1 MNDKPCCHA
10 PSVPAVPRLWPRS
23 ARNTLHCLL
32 GCSIGDI
39 AAMSLVPLAWPQIP
53 FALLSLISIGCGITS
68 SLALETL
75 VLHGSEAMTWKQ
87 AFAIAWRM
95 SLISMVAMEL
105 AMNVADWWIMGG
117 QRMPMSHLGY
127 WLAWAPA
134 AGVGFLAAWPYN
146 HYQLA
151 KHGRACH

>member
-1 MNDKPCCHA
+1 MHDKPCCHA
-10 PSVPAVPRLWPRS
+10 APAAPARVWPRS

-39 AAMSLVPLAWPQIP
+39 AAMTLLPVFWPQIP
-53 FALLSLISIGCGITS
+53 FVVQSAIAIVCGIAS

-75 VLHGSEAMTWKQ
+75 VLHRREAMSWRQ

-105 AMNVADWWIMGG
+105 AMNVADWFLMGG
-117 QRMPMSHLGY
+117 QRMSMTHLGY
-127 WLAWAPA
+127 WLAWIPA
-134 AGVGFLAAWPYN
+134 ALAGFLAAWPYN
-146 HYQLA
+146 HYQLVR
-151 KHGRACH
+151 HGRACH